1 MKILFYIAIALL
13 TLSTVTRQMQ
23 SERNDSGFNI
33 EKFSELPVQV
43 GGRIKPLDSVA
54 RNTLLILSGRQY
66 TITPEGT
73 KISSIQWFMDLC
85 MQPELADTYRIFK
98 IEFPDELGLEGLEE
112 KSKRYYSYN
121 DLQPHFADI
130 QSLYQNLEP
139 ETKKRNAYERQI
151 AEIHDGL
158 LLYNATLQS
167 LHPTG
172 SPERLNRLIDE
183 YQSYESII
191 NQGLDAIKKQQN
203 GEVFDKALLDRFI
216 AYGDSYLNLSKNAR
230 LRIIPPDSTDQDAT
244 FSDWKNVGLELLDVM
259 KGEGIS
265 PVLKNYAQLTLAYR
279 SNNTAAFNQGVDAMH
294 KSFKSNLPKAESRIK
309 FERWFNGFKPF
320 ALSIQ
325 LYVFAF
331 FLLAISWLKWGTTL
345 NRTAFWLLIL
355 AFLIHTFGL
364 IARMYIQGRPPVTNL
379 YSSAVFVGWGSVF
392 LGMFIEKIY
401 KNGIGGAMAA
411 LIGFSTLIIAH
422 HLAMTG
428 DTLEMMRAVLD
439 SNFWLAT
446 HVIII
451 TFGYSAMF
459 LAGSLAI
466 AFILMAL
473 LSKKFDKD
481 KARSLSNM
489 VYGITCF
496 AALFSLVGTI
506 LGGIWADQSW
516 GRFWGWDPK
525 ENGALMIVL
534 MGAIVLH
541 ARWGNI
547 CKERG
552 IMLLAISG
560 NIVTAWSWF
569 GTNLLGVGL
578 HSYGFTDSG
587 FFWMLL
593 FALSQLFVIILG
605 LLPWRYWASPFAL
618 SKAEKIKR
626 LTP

>member
-13 TLSTVTRQMQ
+13 TLSTVSRQMQ

-151 AEIHDGL
+151 AKIHDGL

-216 AYGDSYLNLSKNAR
+216 AFGDSYLNLSKTAR
-230 LRIIPPDSTDQDAT
+230 LRIIPPENTDQDAT

>member
-151 AEIHDGL
+151 AKIHDGL

-191 NQGLDAIKKQQN
+191 NQGLDAINKQQN
-203 GEVFDKALLDRFI
+203 EEVFDKALLDRFI